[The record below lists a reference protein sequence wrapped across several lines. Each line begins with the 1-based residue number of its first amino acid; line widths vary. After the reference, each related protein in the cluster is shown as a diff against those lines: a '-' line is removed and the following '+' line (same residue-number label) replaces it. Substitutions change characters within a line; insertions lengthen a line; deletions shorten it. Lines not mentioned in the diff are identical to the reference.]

1 MDNYPMGVNGSSD
14 YFNQPDPPECVHCGV
29 RLEYD
34 WTFCPNCGE
43 RIDWSE
49 VYGDDVE

>member
-34 WTFCPNCGE
+34 WTFCPNCG
-43 RIDWSE
+43 DPF
-49 VYGDDVE
+49 GDEDIVG